1 MRKVSKGGELAPF
14 ASCTVQLPAA
24 QDWRW
29 CGTCAILAPASY
41 GQEVKARATSASHQ
55 RAWLCA
61 HIMTVCHREILKN
74 RFEKD
79 HKVLSMDTLFST
91 QLHSVIFIFILWL
104 SNMWHWSHLLHDLQN
119 FMSENS
125 ERKQYLLH
133 VKPRRFL
140 SEGNMLRSA
149 SSHNYLT
156 NFNRGFLNTVPV
168 CLLQL
173 DHLSHLS
180 DGG

>member
-14 ASCTVQLPAA
+14 TSCTVQLPAA

-61 HIMTVCHREILKN
+61 RIMRVSHRESLKN

-91 QLHSVIFIFILWL
+91 QLHGVIFMIYTLTFLAVKLDDYQTFDTGHICCKIYKCRTLCL
-104 SNMWHWSHLLHDLQN
+104 KTV
-119 FMSENS
+119 
-125 ERKQYLLH
+125 RKQYLPACETQTFSVWGQH
-133 VKPRRFL
+133 
-140 SEGNMLRSA
+140 A
-149 SSHNYLT
+149 
-156 NFNRGFLNTVPV
+156 
-168 CLLQL
+168 LQCV
-173 DHLSHLS
+173 
-180 DGG
+180 